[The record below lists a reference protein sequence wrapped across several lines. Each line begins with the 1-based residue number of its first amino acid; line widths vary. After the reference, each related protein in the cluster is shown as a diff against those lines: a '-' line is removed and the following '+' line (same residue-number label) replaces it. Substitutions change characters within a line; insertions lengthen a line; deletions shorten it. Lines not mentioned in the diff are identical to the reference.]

1 MARKRMFDLEIINQD
16 SFLDLPMESK
26 AIYFLLGMEADDEGF
41 VAPKKVLRLY
51 GGTEDSLKILIA
63 KNFIIPFST
72 GVIVITDWKR
82 NNWLDSRR
90 IKSTIYQE
98 EKTQITYNPTSEKYE
113 FNGSLAD
120 AKQMLSENSIEENRV
135 EENSI
140 ENNIVIAKANDSVS
154 KSQLE
159 EEFEVIWKKYPNK
172 KGKPNALKSYI
183 KARKKGTPYEEVL
196 TGLEKYVNYITI
208 GKIEQQYIKH
218 GSTWFNQECW
228 NDDYTI
234 KERQNKQPIRQEMMP
249 EWYGKE
255 IVAEKPSEEE
265 IAELREMLK
274 DFK

>member
-90 IKSTIYQE
+90 IKNTIYQE
-98 EKTQITYNPTSEKYE
+98 EKTQITYNPVSEKYE
-113 FNGSLAD
+113 FNGCLAN
-120 AKQMLSENSIEENRV
+120 AKPMLSENSIEENRL

-140 ENNIVIAKANDSVS
+140 EENSIDNIIIAKANDSVTKS
-154 KSQLE
+154 KLE
-159 EEFEVIWKKYPNK
+159 SEFELIWSDYPRK
-172 KGKPNALKSYI
+172 QGKANALKSYI
-183 KARKKGTPYEEVL
+183 KARKKGTTYE
-196 TGLEKYVNYITI
+196 TIFNGIQNYVKYITI
-208 GKIEQQYIKH
+208 EKIQSQYIKQ

-234 KERQNKQPIRQEMMP
+234 TR
-249 EWYGKE
+249 E
-255 IVAEKPSEEE
+255 ITTGDLNIDCS
-265 IAELREMLK
+265 
-274 DFK
+274 DFFD

>member
-90 IKSTIYQE
+90 IKNTIYQE
-98 EKTQITYNPTSEKYE
+98 EKTQITYNPVLEKYE
-113 FNGSLAD
+113 FNGCSAD
-120 AKQMLSENSIEENRV
+120 AKQLLSENRIEENRI

-140 ENNIVIAKANDSVS
+140 VVIDQKTTTTKFKKPSLEEVKEYCQERNNNINAEQFIDYYDANGWKVGKNSMKDWKAAIRTWERNRSGNN
-154 KSQLE
+154 E
-159 EEFEVIWKKYPNK
+159 
-172 KGKPNALKSYI
+172 
-183 KARKKGTPYEEVL
+183 
-196 TGLEKYVNYITI
+196 IT
-208 GKIEQQYIKH
+208 
-218 GSTWFNQECW
+218 SRSN
-228 NDDYTI
+228 TI
-234 KERQNKQPIRQEMMP
+234 KRDGSE
-249 EWYGKE
+249 Y
-255 IVAEKPSEEE
+255 AEY
-265 IAELREMLK
+265 
-274 DFK
+274 D

>member
-51 GGTEDSLKILIA
+51 GGTEDSLRILIA

-90 IKSTIYQE
+90 IKNTIYQE

-113 FNGSLAD
+113 YNGILPN

-135 EENSI
+135 EESSI
-140 ENNIVIAKANDSVS
+140 ENNIVIPNGNDSIT

-159 EEFEVIWKKYPNK
+159 EEFETIWKKYPNK

-183 KARKKGTPYEEVL
+183 KARKKSTSYEEVL
-196 TGLEKYVNYITI
+196 TGLENYVQYITI
-208 GKIEQQYIKH
+208 GKIEPQYIKH

-234 KERQNKQPIRQEMMP
+234 KERQNRPPIRREMMP